1 MNDFEAEARRWR
13 DQGELF
19 ARDRPIII
27 ARAPGRLDLMGGND
41 DYTGGMVFE
50 ATIREATWAAAQ
62 ARTDRTIEI
71 VNPQIRE
78 HGWQDRVV
86 FELDQL
92 SDVEAVKSL
101 FRGND
106 ALRWTA
112 YVLGVFFWLKQEFA
126 VRNRSGTSL
135 LLWSDVPLNKGVSS
149 SAAVEVATMK
159 AVAKAHGIDLSGVE
173 LAEACQWAENVIAES
188 ACGVMDQIAVVLGD
202 EHCVLPLVC
211 QPCLPQPLVRLPAGL
226 ACWGIDSGVSHQVSG
241 IEYEAARAAAFMGY
255 KLLCDN
261 ENIPVTF
268 DQASK
273 IPRYTDPRFGGY
285 LANLSPSVYRAR
297 ENELPLELTGR
308 EYLEIAKEHVDPF
321 TAARPEVTYRVR
333 ACTRYAVE
341 ENHRVQL
348 FAELARGMSDG
359 FTRSGALLL
368 GELMYQSHWAY
379 TETGLGS
386 DMTDLLVELA
396 RGFGPARGVY
406 GAKITG
412 GGGGGT
418 VAILARENA
427 GDAISEIVS
436 RYREETGIE
445 AYVFHG
451 SSMGA
456 DRFGTIILEP

>member
-1 MNDFEAEARRWR
+1 MNAFEAEVRKRR
-13 DQGELF
+13 DGSELF
-19 ARDRPIII
+19 ARDRPIFI

-62 ARTDRTIEI
+62 ARADRTIEI
-71 VNPQIRE
+71 VNPQMHE

-86 FELDQL
+86 FEIDQL
-92 SDVEAVKSL
+92 ADVEAVKSL

-126 VRNRSGTSL
+126 SRMRWGTSV

-149 SAAVEVATMK
+149 SAAIEVATMK
-159 AVAKAHGIDLSGVE
+159 AVAKAHGIDLAGVE
-173 LAEACQWAENVIAES
+173 LAEACQWAENVIADS

-211 QPCLPQPLVRLPAGL
+211 QPCLPQPLVRLPTGL
-226 ACWGIDSGVSHQVSG
+226 ACWGIDSGVRHQVSG

-268 DQASK
+268 DRASK

-297 ENELPLELTGR
+297 ETELPPELTGQ

-341 ENHRVQL
+341 ENQRVQL
-348 FAELARGMSDG
+348 FAELARGMRDG
-359 FTRSGALLL
+359 FTEPGALLL
-368 GELMYQSHWAY
+368 GELMHQSHWAY

-396 RGFGPARGVY
+396 RGLGPARGVY

-418 VAILARENA
+418 VAILAREEA
-427 GDAISEIVS
+427 AESIAEIVS

-456 DRFGTIILEP
+456 DRFGTIVVEP